1 MRKGIL
7 RIPALANARASDTNS
22 HMETDTQRLLHT
34 FAALADLGQEIAN
47 TGDFEEMLRASFHL
61 LLGSLAIR
69 RGGVAEYDREGSS
82 LRVITS
88 RGLGETPELVLPSSK
103 QNEQRWASLG
113 SSLSLADAKQ
123 EAKSFLADHK
133 DALPAVEIDL
143 LIPLVVRERL
153 IGVVLLGEKATGET
167 LTEEDLEIVSVL
179 ARHLG
184 VGIHSHRL
192 LEEVEHKAE
201 ENRRL
206 YDGLR
211 TIYKETVRAF
221 AAAIDIKDRYTQGH
235 SVRVGK
241 YAEII
246 AREMG
251 WTDDAV
257 EGIAIAGYLHDI
269 GKLIVD
275 LNVINSPERFNAKD
289 SKEMSRHPA
298 AGYEILSP
306 ISHPYADIPLM
317 ARYHHERIDGN
328 GYPDGL
334 KGDEIPPGAKIVTLA
349 DSFDAMTT
357 DRPYRKHLPLADVLE
372 DFRVNTGTQFEPAV
386 VCAFCR
392 AFLKEIEGTSKEKRL
407 IKLLGRNYDNVESV
421 SPLLSQLISDLDG
434 NGGARAAGAAGH

>member
-1 MRKGIL
+1 
-7 RIPALANARASDTNS
+7 
-22 HMETDTQRLLHT
+22 METNTQRLLHT
-34 FAALADLGQEIAN
+34 FAALADLGQEIAD

-69 RGGVAEYDREGSS
+69 RGAVGEYDREHGQ
-82 LRVITS
+82 LRLIAA
-88 RGLGETPELVLPSSK
+88 RGLGKAQELVLPFG
-103 QNEQRWASLG
+103 NEHARNLASLG
-113 SSLSLADAKQ
+113 SALSLDESRK
-123 EAKSFLADHK
+123 EAEKFLADHK
-133 DALPAVEIDL
+133 DAFASVEIDL
-143 LIPLVVRERL
+143 LVPLVVRERL
-153 IGVVLLGEKATGET
+153 IGAVLLGEKATGEKFT
-167 LTEEDLEIVSVL
+167 AEDLEIVGAL
-179 ARHLG
+179 ARHIG

-211 TIYKETVRAF
+211 AIYKETVHAF

-241 YAEII
+241 YSEII

-275 LNVINSPERFNAKD
+275 LNVINSPERFNAKE

-298 AGYEILSP
+298 AGYEILAP

-317 ARYHHERIDGN
+317 ARYHHERLDGN

-334 KGDEIPPGAKIVTLA
+334 KGDEIPAGAKIVTLA

-357 DRPYRKHLPLADVLE
+357 DRPYRKRLALADVLA
-372 DFRVNTGTQFEPAV
+372 DFRANTGTQFEPAV

-392 AFLKEIEGTSKEKRL
+392 AFLKEIEGTSKERRL
-407 IKLLGRNYDNVESV
+407 MKLLGKNYEDVESL
-421 SPLLSQLISDLDG
+421 SPLLNSLISDL
-434 NGGARAAGAAGH
+434 NGGTMTAGAGH

>member
-1 MRKGIL
+1 
-7 RIPALANARASDTNS
+7 
-22 HMETDTQRLLHT
+22 METNTQRLLHT
-34 FAALADLGQEIAN
+34 FAALADLGQEIAD

-69 RGGVAEYDREGSS
+69 RGAVGEYDRAGSKMS
-82 LRVITS
+82 MVAA
-88 RGLGETPELVLPSSK
+88 RGLGESQELVLPFS
-103 QNEQRWASLG
+103 NEYARNLASLG
-113 SSLSLADAKQ
+113 SSLTLTESKH
-123 EAKSFLADHK
+123 EAARFLDDNKAVF
-133 DALPAVEIDL
+133 ASVEINL
-143 LIPLVVRERL
+143 LVPLVVRERL
-153 IGVVLLGEKATGET
+153 IGVVLLGEKASGEEF
-167 LTEEDLEIVSVL
+167 TEEDLEIVSAL
-179 ARHLG
+179 ARHIG

-192 LEEVEHKAE
+192 LEEVEHKAD

-275 LNVINSPERFNAKD
+275 LNVLNSPGRFNAKE
-289 SKEMSRHPA
+289 SKEMNRHPA

-317 ARYHHERIDGN
+317 ARYHHERLDGN

-357 DRPYRKHLPLADVLE
+357 DRPYRNRLPLADVLE
-372 DFRVNTGTQFEPAV
+372 DFRANTGTQFEPAV

-407 IKLLGRNYDNVESV
+407 MKLLGKNYDDVESV
-421 SPLLSQLISDLDG
+421 SPLLTQLISDLDG
-434 NGGARAAGAAGH
+434 NGDFRAASAAGH

>member
-1 MRKGIL
+1 
-7 RIPALANARASDTNS
+7 
-22 HMETDTQRLLHT
+22 METNTQRLLHT
-34 FAALADLGQEIAN
+34 FAALADLGQEIAD

-69 RGGVAEYDREGSS
+69 RGAVGEYDPVADK
-82 LRVITS
+82 LTLVAA
-88 RGLGETPELVLPSSK
+88 RGLADEQRLVLPLSK
-103 QNEQRWASLG
+103 EHAGHLESVG
-113 SSLSLADAKQ
+113 SSLSLDVSTK
-123 EAKSFLADHK
+123 EAARFLEDHK
-133 DALPAVEIDL
+133 QAFATVEIDL
-143 LIPLVVRERL
+143 LVPLVVRNRL
-153 IGVVLLGEKATGET
+153 IGIVLLGEKATGEAF
-167 LTEEDLEIVSVL
+167 TEEDVEIVGAL
-179 ARHLG
+179 ARHIG

-192 LEEVEHKAE
+192 LEEVEHKAD

-211 TIYKETVRAF
+211 TIYKETVHAF

-241 YAEII
+241 YSEII
-246 AREMG
+246 ARELG

-275 LNVINSPERFNAKD
+275 LNVLNSPGRFNAKD

-306 ISHPYADIPLM
+306 INHPYADIPLM
-317 ARYHHERIDGN
+317 ARYHHERLDGN

-357 DRPYRKHLPLADVLE
+357 DRPYRNRLPLADVLE

-392 AFLKEIEGTSKEKRL
+392 AFLKEIEGTSKDKRL
-407 IKLLGRNYDNVESV
+407 MRLLGKNYDNVESV
-421 SPLLSQLISDLDG
+421 SPILSQLISDLDG
-434 NGGARAAGAAGH
+434 NGDMRAASAAGH

>member
-1 MRKGIL
+1 
-7 RIPALANARASDTNS
+7 
-22 HMETDTQRLLHT
+22 METNTQRLLHT
-34 FAALADLGQEIAN
+34 FAALADLGQEIAD

-69 RGGVAEYDREGSS
+69 RGAVGEYDRERSE
-82 LRVITS
+82 LRLIAA
-88 RGLGETPELVLPSSK
+88 RGLGESQELVLPFAS
-103 QNEQRWASLG
+103 EHARHLASLG
-113 SSLSLADAKQ
+113 SSLSLDESRN
-123 EAKSFLADHK
+123 EAERLLEDHK
-133 DALPAVEIDL
+133 DAFASVEIDL
-143 LIPLVVRERL
+143 LVPLVVRERL
-153 IGVVLLGEKATGET
+153 IGAVLLGEKATGEKF
-167 LTEEDLEIVSVL
+167 TEEDLEIVGAL
-179 ARHLG
+179 ARHIG

-206 YDGLR
+206 YEGLR
-211 TIYKETVRAF
+211 AIYKETVHAF

-241 YAEII
+241 YSEII
-246 AREMG
+246 ARELG
-251 WTDDAV
+251 WSDDAV

-275 LNVINSPERFNAKD
+275 LNVINSPERFNAKE

-298 AGYEILSP
+298 AGYEILAP

-317 ARYHHERIDGN
+317 ARYHHERLDGN

-357 DRPYRKHLPLADVLE
+357 DRPYRKRLALADVLA
-372 DFRVNTGTQFEPAV
+372 DFRANTGTQFEPAV

-407 IKLLGRNYDNVESV
+407 MKLLGKNYEDVESL
-421 SPLLSQLISDLDG
+421 SPLLNSLIADL
-434 NGGARAAGAAGH
+434 NGGTMTAGAGH